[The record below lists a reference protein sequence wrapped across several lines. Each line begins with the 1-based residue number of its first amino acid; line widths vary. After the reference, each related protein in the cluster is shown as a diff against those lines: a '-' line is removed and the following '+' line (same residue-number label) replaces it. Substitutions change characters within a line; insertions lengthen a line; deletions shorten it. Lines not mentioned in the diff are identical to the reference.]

1 MFGDKNITLVND
13 NDLNSYSEIELLCA
27 FELENDRY
35 IIYSKNESD
44 FDGNVIV
51 YSGKIVMKNDKQYVC
66 NTSDD
71 EHDKVKKIIKTMINY
86 GSEGTNV

>member
-13 NDLNSYSEIELLCA
+13 NDLNNYSEVDILCA
-27 FELENDRY
+27 FELDDEKY

-51 YSGKIVMKNDKQYVC
+51 YSGKIVLKNDKQYIC
-66 NTSDD
+66 NISDS
-71 EHDKVKKIIKTMINY
+71 EYDKVKKIIKTMINY
-86 GSEGTNV
+86 GSEGANA